1 MAQTDEIII
10 NCGNSHVSANVFAS
24 TAEGLLLK
32 SSGLETL
39 HHDLT
44 KEDAWLDSLVLGLEK
59 LCEKMTLKGEVRFIF
74 PGNLLLTK
82 TIRVPHV
89 DPEKQRKIVA
99 FELSQKMPFPLSDLI
114 WDYQIIDDDGVEEE
128 VLAFAVKPEMA
139 ENFSEKMLNLGL
151 IPKQITPAQ
160 VLDYNAIRGLLGDS
174 DDQSE
179 VLTINIGA
187 KSTNLLFINP
197 TGFLIRTITIG
208 GNALSQN
215 ISDALGITF
224 EKAENLKKGYFSQ
237 EIVLAEDDPSIGVI
251 QNASNQFLARAS
263 QEITR
268 SIVTYKRLKKG
279 KSPQK
284 IYLTGR
290 GALLPNLAQY
300 LIDSQQLQVQ
310 YFDPLS
316 SVTIS
321 NGIKEKIKPLLPFMT
336 SEAMG
341 LARSL
346 FNLNSTGSGGF
357 TSTINLLPSSKIKS
371 LGLKQKL
378 PILSIGI
385 FMLSLFPLPSIIK
398 NNKHQTEIKEYQG
411 QLTKELSILDE
422 KITKQKD
429 LHNELLFSQNLISEL
444 KNTHTPLQSKIT
456 GCWAIQDIIN
466 YIQGI
471 ITDDEIGDIWL
482 DSFSLAKPKDKSYGI
497 VKDATSRNFILT
509 ISGRYLVRID
519 KTLTEEEKR
528 DQLIEL
534 DRTKKEKLTAYFND
548 IPYIKD
554 IKRKSFSIEGKGD
567 LFNRFFSHYEYE
579 IVLNLL

>member
-398 NNKHQTEIKEYQG
+398 NNNHQTKIKEYQG

>member
-1 MAQTDEIII
+1 VAQADEIII
-10 NCGNSHVSANVFAS
+10 NCGNSHVSANVFSS
-24 TAEGLLLK
+24 TPEGLLLK

-59 LCEKMTLKGEVRFIF
+59 LCEKMSLKGEVRFIF

-316 SVTIS
+316 SVTIG

-346 FNLNSTGSGGF
+346 FNLNSTGSAGF

-378 PILSIGI
+378 PLLSIGI

-398 NNKHQTEIKEYQG
+398 NHHHQAEIIEHQR
-411 QLTKELSILDE
+411 QLTRDLSILDE
-422 KITKQKD
+422 KITKQKEQ
-429 LHNELLFSQNLISEL
+429 HNELLFSQNLISEL
-444 KNTHTPLQSKIT
+444 KNTHAPLQSKIT

-497 VKDATSRNFILT
+497 VKEATYRNFILT

-534 DRTKKEKLTAYFND
+534 DRTKKEKLTAYFTN
-548 IPYIKD
+548 IPFIKD

>member
-398 NNKHQTEIKEYQG
+398 NNHHQAEIKEYQG
-411 QLTKELSILDE
+411 QLTRELSILDE

>member
-1 MAQTDEIII
+1 
-10 NCGNSHVSANVFAS
+10 
-24 TAEGLLLK
+24 
-32 SSGLETL
+32 
-39 HHDLT
+39 
-44 KEDAWLDSLVLGLEK
+44 
-59 LCEKMTLKGEVRFIF
+59 
-74 PGNLLLTK
+74 
-82 TIRVPHV
+82 
-89 DPEKQRKIVA
+89 
-99 FELSQKMPFPLSDLI
+99 
-114 WDYQIIDDDGVEEE
+114 
-128 VLAFAVKPEMA
+128 
-139 ENFSEKMLNLGL
+139 
-151 IPKQITPAQ
+151 
-160 VLDYNAIRGLLGDS
+160 
-174 DDQSE
+174 
-179 VLTINIGA
+179 
-187 KSTNLLFINP
+187 
-197 TGFLIRTITIG
+197 
-208 GNALSQN
+208 
-215 ISDALGITF
+215 
-224 EKAENLKKGYFSQ
+224 
-237 EIVLAEDDPSIGVI
+237 
-251 QNASNQFLARAS
+251 
-263 QEITR
+263 
-268 SIVTYKRLKKG
+268 VTYKRLKKG

-398 NNKHQTEIKEYQG
+398 NNNHQTEIKEYQG
-411 QLTKELSILDE
+411 QLTRELSILDE
-422 KITKQKD
+422 KVTKQKD